1 MRKTFSE
8 ITDQI
13 IREDEKTVLL
23 LGDIGV
29 FAFRKTIEDFPLRAM
44 NFGIMEQ
51 TMISFASGLAKE
63 KFIPIVHTIAPFL
76 VERAYEQLKVDFG
89 YQQLG
94 GNFISVGASND
105 YSSLGCTHHC
115 PGDVGNL
122 LNIPEMEIVTPGTSL
137 EFKTALLE
145 RYGNSKPT
153 YFRLSEK
160 ENEINNA
167 NAGGKGVK
175 IKNGTLATVLAI
187 GPTLNLVLESTKN
200 YDVEIIYLNH
210 VRPVDHEILINNCK
224 SNKILIIEPFY
235 ECTINF
241 LINRIFETRFPVIMN
256 LGIERNLMKTYG
268 SSIQMDATQGFT
280 PKNLRSKLETLINAK

>member
-1 MRKTFSE
+1 MRKAFSE

-145 RYGNSKPT
+145 RYGNNRPT

-167 NAGGKGVK
+167 SAGGKGVK
-175 IKNGTLATVLAI
+175 IKDGALATVLAI

-210 VRPVDHEILINNCK
+210 IRPIDHEILINNCK

-241 LINRIFETRFPVIMN
+241 LINRILETRFPIILN
-256 LGIERNLMKTYG
+256 LGIERSLMKTYG
-268 SSIQMDATQGFT
+268 SSIHMDAAQGFT
-280 PKNLRSKLETLINAK
+280 PKNLRSKLETLINEK